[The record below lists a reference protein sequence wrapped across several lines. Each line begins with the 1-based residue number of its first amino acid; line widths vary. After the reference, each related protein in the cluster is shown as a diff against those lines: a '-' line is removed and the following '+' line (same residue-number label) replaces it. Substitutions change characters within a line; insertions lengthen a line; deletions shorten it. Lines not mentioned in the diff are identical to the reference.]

1 MGILNRR
8 RLPADAGVW
17 TLIVVIALVALAL
30 WAGPVHRLT
39 AVPAPTRVP
48 WVVVAALFALAEA
61 NVVHVYRRG
70 DAHSFSLSE
79 VPLVVGLF
87 FLSPTQLL
95 VAALV
100 GTGVALAVARRQRA
114 KKLAFNLSQF
124 GLSCV
129 VALVVFHAVP
139 KGAGVGPSAWVAA
152 LAAASAGALAGI
164 VAVQAVIAV
173 SQRRFDRA
181 AAVEVLVLA
190 AIGTV
195 ANASLALLTV
205 TLAWDRPV
213 SVWLLVVPM
222 IVVLAAYRA
231 YLAERERRRGLEFL
245 YESTQILQRSSD
257 VERATAGILRHAC
270 DMFRAESAEL
280 VLYPGGDGS
289 RALRAAVDAGGGVEH
304 LHPIELDPAHL
315 VSTSVTSDRNGVL
328 LEGDDRGR
336 RSSRRRATGRA
347 VVVPL
352 EDERGPTG
360 TLRVG
365 HRLDEVTT
373 FGPEDLRLLK
383 TLANHVQA
391 ALDNGQLQRSL
402 TELRDRQLELRR
414 QALHDPLTGLANRI
428 LFAERVGAT
437 LEEGKGSVA
446 VLFVDLDDFKAV
458 NDTFGHQAGDHVLS
472 AVATRIRS
480 CLRPAD
486 LAARLG
492 GDEFAVLLDAG
503 PPATAGAAA
512 SRVADRI
519 QDLLRLPL
527 ILPCGTEV
535 VAQASIGVATA
546 KAGTVTV
553 EQLVSDADAAMY
565 RAKASGKGHWEAAC
579 RN

>member
-1 MGILNRR
+1 VSRR

-17 TLIVVIALVALAL
+17 ALIVVIASGALAL
-30 WAGPVHRLT
+30 WAGPVRGLD
-39 AVPAPTRVP
+39 AVRTPTQVP

-95 VAALV
+95 VAALA
-100 GTGVALAVARRQRA
+100 GTGVALAVVRRQRA

-124 GLSCV
+124 GLSCA

-139 KGAGVGPSAWVAA
+139 RGAGVGPSAWLAA
-152 LAAASAGALAGI
+152 LAAAAASALAGI

-205 TLAWDRPV
+205 TLAWDRPA

-222 IVVLAAYRA
+222 VVVLAAYRA

-257 VERATAGILRHAC
+257 VERATADILRHAC

-289 RALRAAVDAGGGVEH
+289 RVLRAAVDSGGGVEH

-315 VSTSVTSDRNGVL
+315 VSASVASDRNGIL
-328 LEGDDRGR
+328 LEGGERGHRVKR
-336 RSSRRRATGRA
+336 RKATGRA

-373 FGPEDLRLLK
+373 FGSEDLRLLK

-391 ALDNGQLQRSL
+391 ALDNGHLQRSL
-402 TELRDRQLELRR
+402 TELRDRQQELRR
-414 QALHDPLTGLANRI
+414 QALYDPLTGLANRI

-437 LEEGKGSVA
+437 LEDGVGSVA
-446 VLFVDLDDFKAV
+446 VLFVDLDDFKAI
-458 NDTFGHQAGDHVLS
+458 NDTFGHQAGDHVLG
-472 AVATRIRS
+472 AVAARIRS

-503 PPATAGAAA
+503 PAATAAGAA

-527 ILPCGTEV
+527 ILPSGVEV
-535 VAQASIGVATA
+535 SVAASIGVATA
-546 KAGTVTV
+546 QARTATV
-553 EQLVSDADAAMY
+553 EQLVADADAAMY
-565 RAKASGKGHWEAAC
+565 RAKASGKGHWEPAS

>member
-1 MGILNRR
+1 MSRR
-8 RLPADAGVW
+8 RLSADAGVW
-17 TLIVVIALVALAL
+17 TLIVVIAFVALAL
-30 WAGPVHRLT
+30 WAGPVHRLA
-39 AVPAPTRVP
+39 AVHAPTRVP
-48 WVVVAALFALAEA
+48 WVVVAGLFALAEA

-95 VAALV
+95 LAALV
-100 GTGVALAVARRQRA
+100 GTGLALAVARRQRG

-124 GLSCV
+124 GFSCA

-139 KGAGVGPSAWVAA
+139 KGTGVGPSAWPAAVAA
-152 LAAASAGALAGI
+152 AAASALAGI

-181 AAVEVLVLA
+181 AAVEVVILA

-205 TLAWDRPV
+205 TLVWDRPV

-222 IVVLAAYRA
+222 VVVLAAYRA
-231 YLAERERRRGLEFL
+231 YLGERDRRRGLEFL

-257 VERATAGILRHAC
+257 VERATADILRHAC

-289 RALRAAVDAGGGVEH
+289 RALRAAVDAGGGVEQ
-304 LHPIELDPAHL
+304 LHPIELDPVHL
-315 VSTSVTSDRNGVL
+315 VSASVASDRNGIL
-328 LEGDDRGR
+328 LEGDEHGR
-336 RSSRRRATGRA
+336 RTLRRKATGRA

-365 HRLDEVTT
+365 HRLDDVTT
-373 FGPEDLRLLK
+373 FGSEDLRLLK

-402 TELRDRQLELRR
+402 TELRDRQHELRR
-414 QALHDPLTGLANRI
+414 QALHDPLTGLANRT
-428 LFAERVGAT
+428 LFAERVGSA
-437 LEEGKGSVA
+437 LEDGVGSIA
-446 VLFVDLDDFKAV
+446 VLFVDLDDFKGV
-458 NDTFGHQAGDHVLS
+458 NDTFGHQAGDRLLS

-503 PPATAGAAA
+503 PAPTAGAAA

-527 ILPCGTEV
+527 MLPCGAEV
-535 VAQASIGVATA
+535 VVRASIGVATA
-546 KAGTVTV
+546 EAGTVTV
-553 EQLVSDADAAMY
+553 EQLVADADAAMY
-565 RAKASGKGHWEAAC
+565 RAKASGKGHWELASH
-579 RN
+579 N